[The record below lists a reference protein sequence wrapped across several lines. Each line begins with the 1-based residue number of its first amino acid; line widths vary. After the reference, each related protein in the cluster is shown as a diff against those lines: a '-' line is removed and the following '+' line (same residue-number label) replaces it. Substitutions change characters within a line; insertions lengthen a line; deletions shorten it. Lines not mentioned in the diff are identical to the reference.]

1 MPEATPVLVSMMS
14 WLCLVQSSQIQL
26 IQRLECFLDCSP
38 QGKILLMCLSK
49 NTCSGVLWTEDTT
62 GIDSVPAPSRPH
74 SHPHAFCCFWRLFPH
89 FPRVFVSKS
98 LNLREVLGVHVPLAD
113 NWKSWEYES
122 PASSLAQHQRWE
134 VSYTLAGSGLSHPRG
149 LYLKPPSCLVSCLL
163 PIPDHLP
170 LEHPL
175 HTSLHTNPLRDVTED
190 TRRKPARPG
199 GLWAPPESKGQG
211 SLEVISTNPQKTPR
225 STQAVTSPLH
235 PGSHR
240 PESKLA
246 LEYPAPGLW
255 YGKGNQPGSLLE
267 KKEGRGDK
275 GLSGT
280 RSFLPTPSPGL
291 KVSLHDALRSLH
303 SAPSPSSDHTTSGS
317 CSGPVPWDS
326 NKQLSRPV
334 LDGPHHALCQDHTWG
349 PPVSSA
355 PGDTGSQSWLS
366 SSFAATR

>member
-38 QGKILLMCLSK
+38 QGKILLVSQQEHMQWSFVNRRHYWNRQCPCSIQTTLPPPCLLLFLVPIPPLS
-49 NTCSGVLWTEDTT
+49 TCFCFQKPE
-62 GIDSVPAPSRPH
+62 PSRSAWSSCP
-74 SHPHAFCCFWRLFPH
+74 
-89 FPRVFVSKS
+89 
-98 LNLREVLGVHVPLAD
+98 LGRQLKVVGV
-113 NWKSWEYES
+113 WK
-122 PASSLAQHQRWE
+122 PSSLAQHQLWE

-149 LYLKPPSCLVSCLL
+149 LYLKPPSCLVSCL

-211 SLEVISTNPQKTPR
+211 SLEVISTNPRKTPR

-246 LEYPAPGLW
+246 LEYPAPRLW

-303 SAPSPSSDHTTSGS
+303 SAPSPLSDRTTSGS

-334 LDGPHHALCQDHTWG
+334 LDGHTM
-349 PPVSSA
+349 PCARTTP
-355 PGDTGSQSWLS
+355 
-366 SSFAATR
+366 